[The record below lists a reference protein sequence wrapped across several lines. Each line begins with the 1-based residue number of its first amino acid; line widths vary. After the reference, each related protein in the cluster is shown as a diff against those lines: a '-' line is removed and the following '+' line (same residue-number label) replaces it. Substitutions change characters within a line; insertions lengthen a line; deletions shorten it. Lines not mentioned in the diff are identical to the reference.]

1 MQFRNRSGG
10 VVMNRSTAGS
20 AVEFLNRILEAE
32 RAGVKVLNDLIP
44 KIGSDRRRA
53 LARKFLRDE
62 GMNCQVLKAIIE
74 NAGGEASKDTG
85 DFVQKVEALPD
96 IEEKMDLLIK
106 GQEWV
111 AKQIRKNR
119 KTLMNTSEA
128 MFLEAMKIQH
138 EENVDALKEIV
149 EKEMNGEKEK
159 S

>member
-1 MQFRNRSGG
+1 
-10 VVMNRSTAGS
+10 MNRSTAGS

>member
-1 MQFRNRSGG
+1 
-10 VVMNRSTAGS
+10 
-20 AVEFLNRILEAE
+20 
-32 RAGVKVLNDLIP
+32 
-44 KIGSDRRRA
+44 

>member
-1 MQFRNRSGG
+1 
-10 VVMNRSTAGS
+10 MNRSTAGS

-44 KIGSDRRRA
+44 KIGNDRMRA

-85 DFVQKVEALPD
+85 DFVQKVEALPA
-96 IEEKMDLLIK
+96 IEEKIDLLIK

>member
-1 MQFRNRSGG
+1 MQFHNRSGG

>member
-1 MQFRNRSGG
+1 
-10 VVMNRSTAGS
+10 MNRSTAGS

-53 LARKFLRDE
+53 LERKFLRDE

>member
-1 MQFRNRSGG
+1 
-10 VVMNRSTAGS
+10 MNRSTAGS

-44 KIGSDRRRA
+44 KIGNDRMRA